1 MATAGQLKTKIDT
14 FRKKLE
20 EKGPSLSAATRRL
33 KTKRLKRLQRARR
46 VALAMDKK
54 RADEKKGGK
63 TAASPPAAEEK
74 PAAAGSGAAPQE
86 AGA

>member
-1 MATAGQLKTKIDT
+1 MVTAGQLKTKIDT
-14 FRKKLE
+14 LRKKLE

-74 PAAAGSGAAPQE
+74 PVAAGSGAAPQE

>member
-14 FRKKLE
+14 LRKRIE

-63 TAASPPAAEEK
+63 TTASPPAAEEK

>member
-14 FRKKLE
+14 LKKKLE
-20 EKGPSLSAATRRL
+20 EKGPSLSAATRRF
-33 KTKRLKRLQRARR
+33 KTKRLRRLQRSRR

-54 RADEKKGGK
+54 RAGEKKGGQ
-63 TAASPPAAEEK
+63 TAASVPAAEVK
-74 PAAAGSGAAPQE
+74 PSAAGPEAAPKE

>member
-14 FRKKLE
+14 LRKKLE

-74 PAAAGSGAAPQE
+74 PVAAGSGAAPQE